1 MENQICNLSLWEYA
15 FTMKPNDNPTIRI
28 ITLAKFLSAH
38 TEKTWLQ
45 PTDHLIKCLHR
56 VLEIIS
62 MLQSRLKT
70 TEKHIDPCRVEAT
83 HVLR

>member
-1 MENQICNLSLWEYA
+1 MENQICNLPLWEYA
-15 FTMKPNDNPTIRI
+15 FTMNDNPTIRF
-28 ITLAKFLSAH
+28 ITLATFLSAH

-56 VLEIIS
+56 VLEILSI
-62 MLQSRLKT
+62 LQSRLKT

-83 HVLR
+83 SVLR